1 MLDYKFNYDKN
12 NKNLDFCN
20 LNNTQIHYLNN
31 NNINYNLDDNKM
43 IHNDIIKN
51 KICKDECLDV
61 SCNKCF
67 LKYSKD
73 SNFLEDINIKNNLNE
88 EFYKKTNG
96 DIINQCKNKEF
107 YKQKRYY
114 ANNTFFKSI

>member
-1 MLDYKFNYDKN
+1 MLDYKINYDKN
-12 NKNLDFCN
+12 NNKIDYYY
-20 LNNTQIHYLNN
+20 LNNIQIHNLNN
-31 NNINYNLDDNKM
+31 NNIM
-43 IHNDIIKN
+43 INNDIIKS

-67 LKYSKD
+67 LKYSKN
-73 SNFLEDINIKNNLNE
+73 SNFLKDINIKNNLNE
-88 EFYKKTNG
+88 EFCKKTN
-96 DIINQCKNKEF
+96 DNIIIQCKNKEF